1 MYSKFFLLFIPL
13 FSFAQNI
20 SFINDIKPILDSRCV
35 VCHSCYN
42 SPCQTKFSSYEGIDR
57 GGSKTTIYENRIKPI
72 EPARIFIDA
81 TTTSQWREKGF
92 YSIIEPLN
100 KNNDSI
106 MSLLLEQKQ
115 KFPNSKG
122 SYEPEKD
129 KLTCS
134 KNYEELLD
142 YISKKPY
149 HGMPYGFPALSEKEH
164 EILLKWLKSG
174 AKNDEIK
181 DLEKSDEMKLFE
193 KFLNNKDIKHQISA
207 RYIYEHLFLAH
218 LKFEDS
224 DGFYELIRSYD
235 KQGLNPVNTRLPY
248 GKPKKEFYYILRKIS
263 STIVHKTHMVYK
275 INKNTIKRYEELFI
289 NPKWPKKPTKISY
302 EPLISANPLTAF
314 EQIPLEARYNF
325 LLDDIKYFIMTFIRG
340 PVCKG
345 QIALNVIN
353 DHFWIAFK
361 DPKYD
366 ETILNKEFIKQN
378 QKNLS
383 LPNEYGSDTSILDSF
398 DFVKYDKV
406 TVDYY
411 KNKNILYKNKQHKL
425 DLKTIW
431 KGNKP
436 NTKNNDAILTIY
448 RHFDSA
454 SVHNGALGNTPKTM
468 WVIDY
473 PLLERL
479 YYSLVAGFDVFGNTQ
494 HKVLVRKY
502 MDRLRIEGESNFL
515 EYIPKQNRKE
525 IFDSWYKGLLV
536 KYFVTYTPSNNSTNI
551 IYKTKDYKN
560 ELIEKILEYTNTKK
574 DEINYIKT
582 GYKKTALLD
591 KYDKKEHIEISLKD
605 LTLIDNLK
613 NYKEFSSSNFNL
625 IYIRFELKSEDLIY
639 SVVINRWHDNVAF
652 LFDEDERLDKTK
664 DSINIIEGFIG
675 SYPNYFVVVKHKD
688 ISEFFHL
695 LKNYTNDENEL
706 SKFFI
711 RRDDKRFW
719 ETYDWFQTKFNESN
733 PIEAGLF
740 DLNRYYHKTF
750 N

>member
-72 EPARIFIDA
+72 EPARMFIDA

-164 EILLKWLKSG
+164 KILLKWLKSG

-181 DLEKSDEMKLFE
+181 DLEKSNQIKLFE

-218 LKFEDS
+218 IKFEDS

-235 KQGLNPVNTRLPY
+235 KQGLNPINTRLPY
-248 GKPKKEFYYILRKIS
+248 GKPKKEFYYILRKIN

-275 INKNTIKRYEELFI
+275 VDSNTIKRYEELFI
-289 NPKWPKKPTKISY
+289 KSKWSKAPSKISY

-431 KGNKP
+431 KGNNP

-605 LTLIDNLK
+605 LILIDNLK

-675 SYPNYFVVVKHKD
+675 SYPNYFVVVKQKD
-688 ISEFFHL
+688 ISEFFNL